1 MDGWNTSFLLG
12 WPILRCYVSF
22 REGILWSTLTKTSR
36 LAQRDWMDRF
46 DTQLHPFCGECELL
60 IYFISTKSIDFVNPL
75 EMERFASSSESNS
88 SLMLLSLHNYSVS
101 YYKGDLFPRR
111 IDMKTSLRT
120 SNLPP
125 WVRQLR
131 IMKQKPQLQ
140 EQRWRHFGEELF
152 VLPLSWLDK
161 TFEDLG
167 MSKARAGT
175 NYIIFL
181 PVDIA
186 HTNKI
191 IGVIICC
198 NTIKLC
204 RVQKWLKNAQTKFD
218 IPGSQPPFWT

>member
-1 MDGWNTSFLLG
+1 
-12 WPILRCYVSF
+12 
-22 REGILWSTLTKTSR
+22 
-36 LAQRDWMDRF
+36 
-46 DTQLHPFCGECELL
+46 
-60 IYFISTKSIDFVNPL
+60 
-75 EMERFASSSESNS
+75 
-88 SLMLLSLHNYSVS
+88 
-101 YYKGDLFPRR
+101 
-111 IDMKTSLRT
+111 MKTSLRT

-167 MSKARAGT
+167 KFKGASW
-175 NYIIFL
+175 NELYIYIIFL

-198 NTIKLC
+198 NTIKLR
-204 RVQKWLKNAQTKFD
+204 RVKK
-218 IPGSQPPFWT
+218 